1 MEKSA
6 PHQLGEVGWSTPCAA
21 GHVSPTVSGL
31 KPLGHLGFTVRVCV
45 YIYISY
51 IYLSMYV
58 CICIIMYNYV
68 TINDCKCKIMW

>member
-1 MEKSA
+1 MY
-6 PHQLGEVGWSTPCAA
+6 
-21 GHVSPTVSGL
+21 VS
-31 KPLGHLGFTVRVCV
+31 
-45 YIYISY
+45 